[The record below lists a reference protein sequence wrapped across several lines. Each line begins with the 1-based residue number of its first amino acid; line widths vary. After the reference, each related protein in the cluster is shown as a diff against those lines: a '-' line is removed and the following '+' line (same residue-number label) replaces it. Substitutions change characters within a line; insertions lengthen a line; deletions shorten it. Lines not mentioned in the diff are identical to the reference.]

1 MTNTREFLHFFSFC
15 LSLCNFELK
24 RFRIANTIST
34 FIFTLFINIYVLALL
49 RYSDHVLG
57 TLRSDPIYY
66 LARGPSDCYVSAHGL
81 VFLFC
86 FLAFFSFGYL
96 WGALC
101 ILFFV
106 KVLTLKRGE

>member
-1 MTNTREFLHFFSFC
+1 MTNIREFLHFFSFC

-24 RFRIANTIST
+24 LFRIANTIST
-34 FIFTLFINIYVLALL
+34 FVFTLFINIYVLILL

-57 TLRSDPIYY
+57 TLKSDPIYY
-66 LARGPSDCYVSAHGL
+66 LARGPTDCYVSAHGL

-86 FLAFFSFGYL
+86 FLVFFSGYL